1 MKMYIFNIS
10 LSSLFIFNKNYIMY
24 SFVTVNN
31 NLFFGKNSRNDNK
44 FILKV
49 CKNSKISSIIKF
61 NIQMNFRG
69 EIKKASKNFSHF
81 FKKIFSIKKFIGI
94 STLYFTTNSILIDTS
109 KLNIKQEDVINET
122 FLFSPKTT
130 QPSDIESEIEEIE
143 DDEYRYRNWK
153 NTQIGLAL
161 GGSAI
166 GMWFAYKGLN
176 VWEKWM
182 KDQEQKDIEE
192 EIQMTGTYINPGA
205 GNVEISIDPITG
217 KKIQIKPLKKDSST
231 K

>member
-1 MKMYIFNIS
+1 
-10 LSSLFIFNKNYIMY
+10 MY
-24 SFVTVNN
+24 SFVTVNKN
-31 NLFFGKNSRNDNK
+31 IFFQKNLISAGKFKNK
-44 FILKV
+44 MNKNIKTSPIKQINTQMSHSKMIL
-49 CKNSKISSIIKF
+49 
-61 NIQMNFRG
+61 NIEN
-69 EIKKASKNFSHF
+69 ILKNFSCF
-81 FKKIFSIKKFIGI
+81 FDKIYSTKKSISI
-94 STLYFTTNSILIDTS
+94 STLYLTANSILIDTS
-109 KLNIKQEDVINET
+109 KLNIKQEDVINEN
-122 FLFSPKTT
+122 FLFSSKTT

-217 KKIQIKPLKKDSST
+217 KKIQIKPSKEDSSS

>member
-1 MKMYIFNIS
+1 MLNCFVVVNENFLFKKNQINTHQINGVFKKYARFSNKKHFECQMNSSKYIRNIRNSMKNFYVF
-10 LSSLFIFNKNYIMY
+10 
-24 SFVTVNN
+24 
-31 NLFFGKNSRNDNK
+31 
-44 FILKV
+44 LK
-49 CKNSKISSIIKF
+49 KSYYRTSII
-61 NIQMNFRG
+61 NLS
-69 EIKKASKNFSHF
+69 A
-81 FKKIFSIKKFIGI
+81 
-94 STLYFTTNSILIDTS
+94 LYFTNSIIIDTS
-109 KLNIKQEDVINET
+109 KLNIKQEDIINDS
-122 FLFSPKTT
+122 FLFSHKTT
-130 QPSDIESEIEEIE
+130 EPSEIEAEIQEIE
-143 DDEYRYRNWK
+143 DDEYRYRTWK

-217 KKIQIKPLKKDSST
+217 KKIQIKPSKKDSSD

>member
-1 MKMYIFNIS
+1 MYCFVIVNENFLFKKNHINTPKIKGFFEKYARFNS
-10 LSSLFIFNKNYIMY
+10 KTHFECQMTSS
-24 SFVTVNN
+24 
-31 NLFFGKNSRNDNK
+31 K
-44 FILKV
+44 FIR
-49 CKNSKISSIIKF
+49 NIPSS
-61 NIQMNFRG
+61 M
-69 EIKKASKNFSHF
+69 KNFYVFLNNSHCRE
-81 FKKIFSIKKFIGI
+81 KIVNL
-94 STLYFTTNSILIDTS
+94 STLYFTNSIIIDTS
-109 KLNIKQEDVINET
+109 KLNIKQEDIINES

-130 QPSDIESEIEEIE
+130 EPSEIEAEIQEIE
-143 DDEYRYRNWK
+143 DDEYRYRTWK

-182 KDQEQKDIEE
+182 KEQEQKDIEE

-217 KKIQIKPLKKDSST
+217 KKIQIKPLKKDNSD